1 MSQTTENTTKLLKFV
16 AEKFEKNELDNDSLL
31 QLIEL
36 CGNYLNIQS
45 IADYSK
51 ANGMSY
57 NGVKNHRQV
66 IEIFKQKFVID
77 ND

>member
-1 MSQTTENTTKLLKFV
+1 MSQTTENTSKILKFV
-16 AEKFEKNELDNDSLL
+16 ADKFQKNELDNDSLV

-45 IADYSK
+45 IADYAK
-51 ANGMSY
+51 TNNMSY

-66 IEIFKQKFVID
+66 VKVFKQKFIID
-77 ND
+77 NE